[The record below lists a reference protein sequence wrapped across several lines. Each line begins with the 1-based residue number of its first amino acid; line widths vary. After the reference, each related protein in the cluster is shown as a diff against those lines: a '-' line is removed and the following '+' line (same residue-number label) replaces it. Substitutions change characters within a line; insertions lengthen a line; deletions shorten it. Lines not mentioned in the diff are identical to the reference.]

1 VTLPRFATITLL
13 IPLSSRR
20 SNGPFSIRLDRR
32 APNVSRPDPCE
43 AEQIDMV
50 ARPVACNTR
59 DVAGSVLLERDR
71 ELAELAQAAREAAAG
86 DGGLV
91 LVSGEA
97 GIGKSS
103 LVRAVRGVL
112 PAEAR
117 LLVGHCDDL
126 GTPRTLGPFRDLV
139 GQVGAELTRALAEG
153 GERHAVP
160 AALRAELGWAGH
172 PTVLVVE
179 DVHWADEATLD
190 VLRYLA
196 RRIVEL
202 PALMVLTYR
211 DDELTR
217 DHPLQQLL
225 GQASAAGRVRQ
236 LPLRRLSE
244 DAVRWLSAASHLD
257 AHDVFALTSGNPFFV
272 TEVLAAGDG
281 DRVPSTVADAV
292 LARARRLDPATQDA
306 LEQLAVVPSTVER
319 WLVDALVPG
328 GLAALAAAEEHG
340 LLAVSPAAV
349 AFRHELTRR
358 AVVDSLPVARRVELD
373 RRVLAALIGRGDA
386 DLARIVH
393 HAAQAGDADAIVRY
407 GPAAGRDAA
416 AAGAHREAAAHYGL
430 VLQHRERFAPA
441 ELADLLGRYAIEC
454 YTIWTA
460 EPMLA
465 AQQEA
470 VELRRSL
477 GEPRALGADLRWLS
491 RMQWWAGDR
500 AAAERSATE
509 AIAVLEVAG
518 DRRLLA
524 LALSNQSQLHMLA
537 FRDEDSVAVGER
549 AVALARELGDAAIL
563 SHALTNVGS
572 SRLHLGDPAGWALLE
587 EGLQVALAAGEVEH
601 ACRAYIVVAW
611 HHLGDLHLG
620 DAEQKLTEGIGLAE
634 RHDHLGYLGYLSVEL
649 GQLKVARAEWED
661 AVRAARRGL
670 DGGPWVRHGALTVLG
685 RVRVRRGEP
694 GGDELLREA
703 WELAVELR
711 ELQRTGPT
719 AVARAEAAW
728 LAGDHTAVRAVAG
741 PVYDEARRLGHAPLQ
756 AELGYWLTRVG
767 QIVPPPASEHPYVLQ
782 AAGRWREAAAAWQAA
797 GCPYE
802 HAAALAESPDP
813 QDQLAALAELDA
825 LGAAPLAR
833 LVRAGLR
840 ELGVAHVPR
849 GPVGATRGNPAGL
862 TERQVQVLGLLSQG
876 CTNPEI
882 ADRLMVSTRTVD
894 SHVAAV
900 LAKLG
905 VATRR
910 AAGARAADLGL
921 LDPEAR

>member
-1 VTLPRFATITLL
+1 
-13 IPLSSRR
+13 
-20 SNGPFSIRLDRR
+20 
-32 APNVSRPDPCE
+32 
-43 AEQIDMV
+43 MV
-50 ARPVACNTR
+50 ARQVACNTR
-59 DVAGSVLLERDR
+59 DVAGPVLLERER
-71 ELAELAQAAREAAAG
+71 ELSELAQAAREAAASE
-86 DGGLV
+86 GGMV

-103 LVRAVRGVL
+103 LVRAVRGLL
-112 PAEAR
+112 PANGR

-139 GQVGAELTRALAEG
+139 GSVGAGLTRALAEG
-153 GERHAVP
+153 GERDAVLT
-160 AALRAELGWAGH
+160 ALRAELDWAGH
-172 PTVLVVE
+172 PTILVVE

-196 RRIVEL
+196 RRIADL
-202 PALMVLTYR
+202 PAVLVLTYR

-217 DHPLQQLL
+217 EHPLQQLL
-225 GQASAAGRVRQ
+225 GQASATGRVRR
-236 LPLRRLSE
+236 LPLRRLSP
-244 DAVRWLSAASHLD
+244 DAVRWLSAASRVD
-257 AHDVFALTSGNPFFV
+257 ADEVFAMTSGNPFFV

-281 DRVPSTVADAV
+281 DRVPSTVVDAV
-292 LARARRLDPATQDA
+292 LAGVHRLDPASQDA
-306 LEQLAVVPSTVER
+306 LDQLAVVPSTVER

-328 GLAALAAAEEHG
+328 GLASLAAAEEHG
-340 LLAVSPAAV
+340 LLTVSPASV

-358 AVVDSLPVARRVELD
+358 AVADSLPVARRVELN
-373 RRVLAALIGRGDA
+373 RRVLQALAGREDA

-393 HAAQAGDADAIVRY
+393 HAAQAGDSDAIVRH

-416 AAGAHREAAAHYGL
+416 AAGAHREAAAHYRL
-430 VLQHRERFAPA
+430 VLRHRERFAPT
-441 ELADLLGRYAIEC
+441 ELADLLERYAIEC
-454 YTIWTA
+454 YTIGTA

-465 AQQEA
+465 AQLEA

-477 GEPRALGADLRWLS
+477 GDQRALGVDLRWLS

-500 AAAERSATE
+500 AAAEHAATE
-509 AIAVLEVAG
+509 AIAVLEPAG

-524 LALSNQSQLHMLA
+524 LALSNQAHLHMLA
-537 FRDEDSVAVGER
+537 IRTEDCVAVGER
-549 AVALARELGDAAIL
+549 AIALARELGDAAIL

-572 SRLHLGDPAGWALLE
+572 ARWQLGDPAGWALLE
-587 EGLQVALAAGEVEH
+587 ESLQAALTAGEVEH
-601 ACRAYIVVAW
+601 ACRAYIVVAR
-611 HHLGDLHLG
+611 HQLDDFHLG
-620 DAEQKLTEGIGLAE
+620 DAERNLTEGIGLAE
-634 RHDHLGYLGYLSVEL
+634 RHDHLGYLGYLTVEL
-649 GQLKVARAEWED
+649 GELELARAAWDD

-670 DGGPWVRHGALTVLG
+670 DGGPWVRHGALIVLG

-703 WELAVELR
+703 WALAVDLR
-711 ELQRTGPT
+711 ELRRTGPT
-719 AVARAEAAW
+719 AVACAEAAW
-728 LAGDHTAVRAVAG
+728 LAGDHAAVRAIAG
-741 PVYDEARRLGHAPLQ
+741 PVHDEARRLGHAPLL
-756 AELGYWLTRVG
+756 AELSYWLTKAGEAVTP
-767 QIVPPPASEHPYVLQ
+767 VVSEHPYALQ

-813 QDQLAALAELDA
+813 QDRLAALAELDA

-833 LVRAGLR
+833 LVRTGLR
-840 ELGVAHVPR
+840 RLGVAHVPR
-849 GPVGATRGNPAGL
+849 GPVGATRQNPAGL
-862 TERQVQVLGLLSQG
+862 TERQVQVLRLLSQG
-876 CTNPEI
+876 CTNAEI
-882 ADRLMVSTRTVD
+882 ADRLVVSTRTVD

-910 AAGARAADLGL
+910 AAAGRAKNLGL